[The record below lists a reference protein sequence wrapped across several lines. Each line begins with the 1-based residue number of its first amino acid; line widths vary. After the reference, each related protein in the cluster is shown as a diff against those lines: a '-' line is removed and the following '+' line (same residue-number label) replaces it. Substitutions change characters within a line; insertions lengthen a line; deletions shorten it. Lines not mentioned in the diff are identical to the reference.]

1 MIHIRGPTDV
11 SNINDPDLRSL
22 VELRLSQLSDGESYD
37 PNRHGELF
45 VVEPHEGVDAIESA
59 IGFPVLTNPIDGTR
73 YGDVDFTPAS
83 EVIESHAT
91 AFEVVFA
98 THDDFGFAVFVPKH
112 PAVDSAL
119 LSMCTAFAV
128 PAVD

>member
-1 MIHIRGPTDV
+1 MIRIRGPTDV
-11 SNINDPDLRSL
+11 STISDPDLRSL

-37 PNRHGELF
+37 PDRHGELF
-45 VVEPHEGVDAIESA
+45 VVEPHEGADAIESA

-98 THDDFGFAVFVPKH
+98 TDDFGFAVFVPKH

-119 LSMCTAFAV
+119 LSMCAAFATPSV
-128 PAVD
+128 